1 MLKLPQS
8 IIYAIVAV
16 NISGF
21 AILLQLDMLNF
32 NSLWEKLMAWA
43 LTTGV
48 WVLAYASRKKYVT
61 LF

>member
-1 MLKLPQS
+1 MIKLPQS
-8 IIYAIVAV
+8 IIYAMVAV

-32 NSLWEKLMAWA
+32 NSPVAKLMAWA
-43 LTTGV
+43 LTIGA
-48 WVLAYASRKKYVT
+48 WALAYANRKKYVT